1 MSLLPTQFRS
11 LTLKI
16 ESKFSFQA
24 REDSAAEIRSIRDAA
39 DIFCCAHEK
48 SRRSGK
54 RKNVALLASL
64 YVV

>member
-1 MSLLPTQFRS
+1 MSLLPTQFHS

-24 REDSAAEIRSIRDAA
+24 REDSVGLIGTLWISSVVHTRNQERG
-39 DIFCCAHEK
+39 
-48 SRRSGK
+48 GK